1 MTSRVENKI
10 TKTKKSL
17 IRLLIIIQGTSR
29 GKQPIWHPKME
40 RQRRRTNQ
48 RRKSQQ
54 NTTHQMKLLSPI
66 NRLQRKIRMLNLR
79 MLQVKI
85 ASSKFRSHQ
94 QRRLQRRAT
103 NKTKPLPITAQ
114 SNLILTVQ
122 LTKRMPNN
130 GSTSLIR
137 NSRSVVLL
145 ILSRVIWDSI
155 IILLPLVSLT
165 VISSESRLRSMVV
178 ISGTV
183 ITSLVDPV
191 A

>member
-1 MTSRVENKI
+1 MMTSRVENKI

-54 NTTHQMKLLSPI
+54 NTRHQMKLLSPI
-66 NRLQRKIRMLNLR
+66 YRLQPKIR

-85 ASSKFRSHQ
+85 VSSKFRSHQ

-137 NSRSVVLL
+137 NSRS
-145 ILSRVIWDSI
+145 RQQ
-155 IILLPLVSLT
+155 
-165 VISSESRLRSMVV
+165 SSSSHSVFKRTRL
-178 ISGTV
+178 
-183 ITSLVDPV
+183 
-191 A
+191 

>member
-1 MTSRVENKI
+1 MMTSRVENKI

-137 NSRSVVLL
+137 NSRS
-145 ILSRVIWDSI
+145 RQQ
-155 IILLPLVSLT
+155 
-165 VISSESRLRSMVV
+165 SSSSHSVFKRTRL
-178 ISGTV
+178 
-183 ITSLVDPV
+183 
-191 A
+191 

>member
-1 MTSRVENKI
+1 MMTSRVENKI
-10 TKTKKSL
+10 MKIKISL
-17 IRLLIIIQGTSR
+17 IRLLIIIQRNSR
-29 GKQPIWHPKME
+29 GKQPIRQPKME
-40 RQRRRTNQ
+40 RQRRRRNQ

-66 NRLQRKIRMLNLR
+66 NRLQPKIRMLNLR

-85 ASSKFRSHQ
+85 VSSKFRSHQ
-94 QRRLQRRAT
+94 QRRPQRRAT

-137 NSRSVVLL
+137 NSRS
-145 ILSRVIWDSI
+145 RQQ
-155 IILLPLVSLT
+155 
-165 VISSESRLRSMVV
+165 SSSSHSVFKRTRL
-178 ISGTV
+178 
-183 ITSLVDPV
+183 
-191 A
+191 